1 MRFVDRVVGGTCDDA
16 SAGRWPQLQ
25 PSVRSRFTL
34 TNQDHG
40 ATSPPRRRGITKSQE
55 ANVSDDDAF
64 PIIICMFAIE
74 DDSRS

>member
-34 TNQDHG
+34 LTHVR
-40 ATSPPRRRGITKSQE
+40 PRPVGSQSHRK

-64 PIIICMFAIE
+64 PIMFAIE